1 MNVKSYRK
9 NVGLIV
15 LNRNNQLLVC
25 RRKGKKTWQF
35 PQGGIDAGESN
46 TQAAYRELFEE
57 VGIKKNQV
65 NILQK
70 SKHWYTY
77 DLPDKYRPRPKSLKN
92 FKGQIQK
99 WYMLQANTNLEI
111 NLLNEIPQEFIE
123 FKWSTYWY
131 CLSCVVPFKRDVYR
145 NVLTEFLPKYIQL
158 HND

>member
-46 TQAAYRELFEE
+46 TEAAYRELFEE

-70 SKHWYTY
+70 SKHWYHY

-111 NLLNEIPQEFIE
+111 NLLNEIPQEFVE

>member
-15 LNRNNQLLVC
+15 LDRNNQLLVC

-35 PQGGIDAGESN
+35 PQGGIDVGESN

-70 SKHWYTY
+70 SKHWYHY

-111 NLLNEIPQEFIE
+111 NLLNEIPQEFVE

-131 CLSCVVPFKRDVYR
+131 CLSCVVPFKREVYR

>member
-15 LNRNNQLLVC
+15 LDRNNQLLVC

-35 PQGGIDAGESN
+35 PQGGIDVGESN

-70 SKHWYTY
+70 SKHWYHY

-92 FKGQIQK
+92 FKGQVQK

-111 NLLNEIPQEFIE
+111 NLLNEIPQEFVE

>member
-15 LNRNNQLLVC
+15 LDRNNQLLVC

-35 PQGGIDAGESN
+35 PQGGIDVGESN

-70 SKHWYTY
+70 SKHWFHY

-111 NLLNEIPQEFIE
+111 NLLNEIPQEFVE

-145 NVLTEFLPKYIQL
+145 YVFTEFLPKYIQL

>member
-46 TQAAYRELFEE
+46 TEAAYRELFEE

-70 SKHWYTY
+70 SKHWYHY
-77 DLPDKYRPRPKSLKN
+77 DLPDKYRPKPKSLKN
-92 FKGQIQK
+92 FKGQVQK
-99 WYMLQANTNLEI
+99 WYMLQTNTNVEI
-111 NLLNEIPQEFIE
+111 NLMNEIPQEFVE

>member
-15 LNRNNQLLVC
+15 LDRNNQLLVC

-35 PQGGIDAGESN
+35 PQGGIDVGESN

-70 SKHWYTY
+70 SKHWFHY

-111 NLLNEIPQEFIE
+111 NLLNEIPQEFVE